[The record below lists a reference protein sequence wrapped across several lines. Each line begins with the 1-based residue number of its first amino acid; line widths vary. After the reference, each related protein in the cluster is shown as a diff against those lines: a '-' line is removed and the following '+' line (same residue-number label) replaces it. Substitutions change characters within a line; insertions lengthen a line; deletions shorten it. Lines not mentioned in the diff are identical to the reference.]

1 MTKMPLLYSGPSQL
15 PTKVKG
21 FTLLEA
27 LVVLVIAAILVSI
40 AVPSYNDS
48 ISKSKVNSPYKSLR
62 SSIAL
67 AKTEAVSRNR
77 QVVIC
82 ASTDQASCGTDWN
95 KGWLVFVDTNKN
107 KSYDAAG
114 KDGALADEIIGTGVQ
129 LSSGVELKLVDN
141 AGNKASKMIFTR
153 QGYAT
158 GTSGDFIFCSKY
170 DENGADDSL
179 NSRAIIVLESGVVRM
194 STDGTD
200 EGSVHEDRNGKNI
213 SC

>member
-1 MTKMPLLYSGPSQL
+1 M
-15 PTKVKG
+15 
-21 FTLLEA
+21 
-27 LVVLVIAAILVSI
+27 VLVIAAILVSI
-40 AVPSYNDS
+40 AVPSYNDA

-62 SSIAL
+62 SSISL
-67 AKTEAVSRNR
+67 AKTEAVSRNQ
-77 QVVIC
+77 QVVVC
-82 ASTDQASCGTDWN
+82 ASSDQVSCGTDWN

-114 KDGALADEIIGTGVQ
+114 VDGALADEIIGTGGQ
-129 LSSGVELKLVDN
+129 ISSGVELKLVDN
-141 AGNKASKMIFTR
+141 GGDEASKMVFTR

-194 STDGTD
+194 STDGSD
-200 EGSVHEDRNGKNI
+200 EGAVHEDRSGKNI